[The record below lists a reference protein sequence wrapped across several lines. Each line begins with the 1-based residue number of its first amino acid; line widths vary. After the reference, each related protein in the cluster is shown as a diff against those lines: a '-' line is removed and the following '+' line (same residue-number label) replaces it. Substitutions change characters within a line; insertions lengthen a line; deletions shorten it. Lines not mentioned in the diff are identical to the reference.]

1 MSDAVILDASAL
13 IALLKEEKGADEV
26 ARHLPHATMSAVN
39 WAEVASHLVARGL
52 PADQAE
58 PLLGELAIDIAA
70 FDEAQALMAARL
82 VPLTAAHGLSL
93 GDRACLAL
101 AMKRGVPALTA
112 DKAWGKLALGVQIVL
127 IR

>member
-1 MSDAVILDASAL
+1 
-13 IALLKEEKGADEV
+13 
-26 ARHLPHATMSAVN
+26 MSAVN

-52 PADQAE
+52 PADQVAS
-58 PLLGELAIDIAA
+58 LLGELAIDVTA
-70 FDEAQALMAARL
+70 FDEEQALAAAQL

-101 AMKRGVPALTA
+101 AMQRGVPVLTA
-112 DKAWGKLALGVQIVL
+112 DKAWSRLTLDAEIIL